1 MTTIKLTNLFSSVA
15 SSDYPYNHQS
25 YCLGEPGS
33 KQCRVVIIPD
43 NISDD
48 ERETF
53 EMFLE
58 AVEISPESLNNYGIA
73 SYKEDVFTWHSPV
86 YMGLLKREDE
96 SLQMGLMIGFNFG
109 ESYQSIFVP
118 VVCQEEEVTKGKK
131 TVKKMVYSANG
142 SVLKLEP
149 ILDEK
154 KEKTG
159 KFELSLEYI
168 TDDGDEYSFVFPF
181 LIRKDGEFDADL
193 IEGNWKSGTFE
204 FCLREFG
211 SGGASRFFIASNK
224 AFTSSFENK
233 TFPKSGVMLLCAE
246 GQIKITEAGSH
257 ENITTTITQ
266 SQWKI
271 LGSSHPDL
279 LIEHKNKQKE
289 METITLGEATDVQF
303 TSADKNNEGYTWL
316 LKKGY
321 RSYDGLVLIH
331 IVKPS
336 DRNVKHTP
344 VNTCTNISSRIAMKI
359 VDYPNLVEIFESLA
373 MPAPKQL
380 SAAIYNDFTTA
391 TEVEYSGVTVDG
403 EGIPVDA
410 DGIPF

>member
-15 SSDYPYNHQS
+15 SSDYPYDHQS

-33 KQCRVVIIPD
+33 KQCRVVIVPD
-43 NISDD
+43 NVSKD
-48 ERETF
+48 EQETF

-58 AVEISPESLNNYGIA
+58 ALEIAPDSLNNYGIA

-86 YMGLLKREDE
+86 YMGLLKQEDDF
-96 SLQMGLMIGFNFG
+96 LQMGLMIGSDSGDN
-109 ESYQSIFVP
+109 YQSIFVP
-118 VVCQEEEVTKGKK
+118 VVCQEEEVTTRKK
-131 TVKKMVYSANG
+131 TVKKMVYTANG

-181 LIRKDGEFDADL
+181 LIRKDDEFDAAL
-193 IEGNWKSGTFE
+193 IEGNWKSGTFQ

-211 SGGASRFFIASNK
+211 SGGSSRFFIASNK

-246 GQIKITEAGSH
+246 GQIKITEPGSH
-257 ENITTTITQ
+257 EKITSTIVQ

-271 LGSSHPDL
+271 LGVSHPDL
-279 LIEHKNKQKE
+279 SIEYKNRDKE
-289 METITLGEATDVQF
+289 METISLVEATDIQF

-321 RSYDGLVLIH
+321 RAYDGLVLIH

-336 DRNVKHTP
+336 DRNITHTP
-344 VNTCTNISSRIAMKI
+344 VNTCTNISSRIRMKI
-359 VDYPNLVEIFESLA
+359 ADYPNLVEIFESLA

-380 SAAIYNDFTTA
+380 SAAIFTDNYDGDSYTNLS
-391 TEVEYSGVTVDG
+391 EVEL
-403 EGIPVDA
+403 EGSPLED
-410 DGIPF
+410 F

>member
-15 SSDYPYNHQS
+15 SSDYPYDHQS

-33 KQCRVVIIPD
+33 KSCRVVIVPD
-43 NISDD
+43 NVSED
-48 ERETF
+48 EQETF

-58 AVEISPESLNNYGIA
+58 ALEISPESLNNYGIA

-86 YMGLLKREDE
+86 YMGLLKQEDD
-96 SLQMGLMIGFNFG
+96 SLQMGLMIGSDSG
-109 ESYQSIFVP
+109 EQYQSIFVP
-118 VVCQEEEVTKGKK
+118 VNCQEEEVTKGRK
-131 TVKKMVYSANG
+131 TVKKMVYTANG

-159 KFELSLEYI
+159 KFELSLEHI
-168 TDDGDEYSFVFPF
+168 TDDGDEYSFVLPF
-181 LIRKDGEFDADL
+181 LIRKDDEFDAAL
-193 IEGNWKSGTFE
+193 IEGNWKTGTFH

-211 SGGASRFFIASNK
+211 SGGSRNFIASNK
-224 AFTSSFENK
+224 AFTTSFENK

-257 ENITTTITQ
+257 ENITSTIVQ

-271 LGSSHPDL
+271 LGSSHPEL
-279 LIEHKNKQKE
+279 LIEHKNRDKE
-289 METITLGEATDVQF
+289 METLSLGEATDIQF

-321 RSYDGLVLIH
+321 RAYDGLVLIH

-336 DRNVKHTP
+336 DRNIKHTP
-344 VNTCTNISSRIAMKI
+344 VNTCTNISSRIRMKI
-359 VDYPNLVEIFESLA
+359 GDYPNLVEIFESLFT
-373 MPAPKQL
+373 PEPKQL
-380 SAAIYNDFTTA
+380 SAAIFNDAYDGDSYTNLS
-391 TEVEYSGVTVDG
+391 EVELESSEFVDI
-403 EGIPVDA
+403 EG
-410 DGIPF
+410 F